1 MMGLK
6 TLGVRSHLR
15 RPVSG
20 RGLKNS
26 QFYCWRVA
34 MIHPTAIVSAKA
46 HIGQNVNIGP
56 FTIIYEN
63 AIIGEGTTIESF
75 CEIGYPSFL
84 AEGRSLI
91 IGANSLIRS
100 HSLFYQ
106 GSAFGDGLVTGH
118 RVTVRENVIAGV
130 NLQIGTLAD
139 LQGDCEIGNYVRT
152 HSRVFIA
159 KQAKIGNF
167 VWIMPC
173 VALTNDPH
181 PPSNCVVGVTVE
193 DYVVI
198 ATMSVILPGITLGQH
213 SLVAAHSLVN
223 RDVKALTVVG
233 GSPAKKICEASEI
246 KLRDGSG
253 RNAYPWPA
261 HFHRGY
267 PEQVIRKWVEKYR

>member
-1 MMGLK
+1 
-6 TLGVRSHLR
+6 
-15 RPVSG
+15 
-20 RGLKNS
+20 
-26 QFYCWRVA
+26 
-34 MIHPTAIVSAKA
+34 MIHSTAIVSTKA
-46 HIGQNVNIGP
+46 HIGENVTIGP

-63 AIIGEGTTIESF
+63 AIIGEGTTIEGF
-75 CEIGYPSFL
+75 CEIGYPSLL
-84 AEGRSLI
+84 AEDGSLI

-106 GSAFGDGLVTGH
+106 GSTFGDGLVTGH
-118 RVTVRENVIAGV
+118 RVTVRENIIAGL
-130 NLQIGTLAD
+130 NLQIGTSAD
-139 LQGDCEIGNYVRT
+139 LQGDCEIGNHVRT
-152 HSRVFIA
+152 HSLVFIA
-159 KQAKIGNF
+159 KHARIGNF
-167 VWIMPC
+167 AWIYPY

-181 PPSNCVVGVTVE
+181 PPSNCAIGVTVE
-193 DYVVI
+193 DHAVI

-223 RDVKALTVVG
+223 RDVEAHTIVG

-267 PEQVIRKWVEKYR
+267 PEQVVKEWTEKYR